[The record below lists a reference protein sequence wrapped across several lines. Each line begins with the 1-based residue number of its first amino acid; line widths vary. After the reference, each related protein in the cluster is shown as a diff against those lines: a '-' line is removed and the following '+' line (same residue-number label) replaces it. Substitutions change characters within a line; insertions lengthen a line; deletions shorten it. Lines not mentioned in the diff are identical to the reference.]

1 MQSKNLLEVFSSLY
15 DLKESLEQQDLD
27 DNKDSPSVQAGE
39 ILEEYSKKPTNWAN
53 IFKAIEAFRN
63 DLLSDDVQDSTATES
78 QMALVVPMIAYFV
91 LVLETDLLATPIDTK
106 VIINTIVDNFKKQ
119 DQVDKLKKFL
129 DLMHNA

>member
-1 MQSKNLLEVFSSLY
+1 MNSKNLKSALSYLFENLENQNQ
-15 DLKESLEQQDLD
+15 EITD
-27 DNKDSPSVQAGE
+27 DPSTQAGE

-63 DLLSDDVQDSTATES
+63 DLLSDDVQDSSATES

-91 LVLETDLLATPIDTK
+91 LVLETDLLATPVDTK
-106 VIINTIVDNFKKQ
+106 VIINTIVDNFKTQ
-119 DQVDKLKKFL
+119 DQIDKLKHFL

>member
-106 VIINTIVDNFKKQ
+106 VIITTIVDNFKKQ

>member
-1 MQSKNLLEVFSSLY
+1 MQSKTLLEVFSSLY
-15 DLKESLEQQDLD
+15 NLKEVLDQQALES
-27 DNKDSPSVQAGE
+27 KDSPSIQAGE
-39 ILEEYSKKPTNWAN
+39 ILEKYSKKPTNWAN

-63 DLLSDDVQDSTATES
+63 DLLSDDIQDSSATES

-119 DQVDKLKKFL
+119 DQVDKLKQFL
-129 DLMHNA
+129 DLMHDS

>member
-1 MQSKNLLEVFSSLY
+1 MQSKTLLEVFSSLY
-15 DLKESLEQQDLD
+15 NIKEEFDRQESEKSK
-27 DNKDSPSVQAGE
+27 NSPSTQAAE
-39 ILEEYSKKPTNWAN
+39 ILEEYSKRPTNWAN

-63 DLLSDDVQDSTATES
+63 DLLSDDIQDSSATES

-119 DQVDKLKKFL
+119 DQVEKLKQFL
-129 DLMHNA
+129 DLMHNE